1 MSTHAQTFSQKIASR
16 RKTRGAALIEA
27 VGTSFF
33 FIVIFFCLVFIFN
46 TYSAR
51 HSLVADAR
59 SQAWSKAIG
68 GCAAGADRVEQ
79 EGGLDE
85 MQDQAPDHVDTPDR
99 KLDKK
104 DAEEHRGDV
113 LNAAETTDS
122 LEMGTESGKAVAVA
136 QRELSA
142 EALGF
147 GKPNVRAERTLQC
160 DEQPRDG
167 DILSALG
174 FFWDTFG
181 PGDPHD

>member
-1 MSTHAQTFSQKIASR
+1 MSTQAETSSQKFALR
-16 RKTRGAALIEA
+16 RKTRGAALVEA
-27 VGTSFF
+27 VGASFF
-33 FIVIFFCLVFIFN
+33 FLVIFFCLVFIFN

-59 SQAWSKAIG
+59 AQAWSKAMG
-68 GCAAGADRVEQ
+68 GCAGGADRVEQ

-85 MQDQAPDHVDTPDR
+85 MQDRAPSRVDSPDR
-99 KLDKK
+99 ELENPT
-104 DAEEHRGDV
+104 AEGHRGDV
-113 LNAAETTDS
+113 LEAAETTDS

-136 QRELSA
+136 ERGLSA

-147 GKPNVRAERTLQC
+147 GTPTVRAERALQC